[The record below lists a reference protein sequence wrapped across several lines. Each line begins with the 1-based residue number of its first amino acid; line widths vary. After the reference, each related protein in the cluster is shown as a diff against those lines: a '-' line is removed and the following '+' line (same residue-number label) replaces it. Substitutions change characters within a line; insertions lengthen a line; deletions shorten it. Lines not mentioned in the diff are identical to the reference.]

1 MNFWRNSIQKY
12 YSKLIFFPV
21 YIQFNKI
28 FIQYK
33 KGVPPRANPPPDPPP
48 PTHTNSYLQRRLI
61 VDIYYYFSGKT
72 FKAATKLTPRDAEL
86 VAKVKFCQSFIG
98 MGMVVLMME
107 VIVKVIHFLQFWWVG
122 MVDAVDIFI
131 HVFVTFWDQV
141 AEEQRRFDAKVSWL
155 AASPQVPSSSSS
167 FLKSTK
173 QEMASKMT
181 TAQWL
186 ANT

>member
-61 VDIYYYFSGKT
+61 VDFYYYFSGKT

-107 VIVKVIHFLQFWWVG
+107 VIVKVIHFLQFWWG
-122 MVDAVDIFI
+122 WWMLLAYLFMFLSLFI
-131 HVFVTFWDQV
+131 GPRCPWSDLCVRMSLRQWVSEWDTLLRLNWCDSGWWRYQV
-141 AEEQRRFDAKVSWL
+141 
-155 AASPQVPSSSSS
+155 
-167 FLKSTK
+167 
-173 QEMASKMT
+173 
-181 TAQWL
+181 
-186 ANT
+186 NTNW